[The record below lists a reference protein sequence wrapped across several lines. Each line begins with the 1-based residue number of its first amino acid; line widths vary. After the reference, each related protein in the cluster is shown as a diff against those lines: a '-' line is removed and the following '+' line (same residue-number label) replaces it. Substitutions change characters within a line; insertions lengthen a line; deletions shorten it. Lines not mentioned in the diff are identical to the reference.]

1 MWLCSSTVVSMTE
14 WQKSVHNGVKLFF
27 LYSFV
32 SDFDIYI
39 DIWGHFRA
47 QQKTPG
53 TVVPEAAKN
62 SLQHVAKGSL
72 LI

>member
-47 QQKTPG
+47 QQKAPDQLG
-53 TVVPEAAKN
+53 RGHALFAFISVHE
-62 SLQHVAKGSL
+62 Q
-72 LI
+72 